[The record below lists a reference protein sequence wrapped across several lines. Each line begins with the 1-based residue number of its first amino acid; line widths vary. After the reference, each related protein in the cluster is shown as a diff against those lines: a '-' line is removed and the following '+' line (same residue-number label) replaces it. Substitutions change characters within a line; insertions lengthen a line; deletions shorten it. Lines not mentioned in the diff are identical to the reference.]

1 MSWVV
6 VALVVTID
14 SPVCWGSPVEI
25 PGFFYGGTMF
35 RLEQVK
41 EMHAAVKDVP
51 MTDINKR
58 KFIKAYN
65 KYMKGVDSLIAAAN
79 KNRFEK
85 TDFIIIDRI
94 NPSFEALSKYYTLLN
109 NKEY

>member
-1 MSWVV
+1 
-6 VALVVTID
+6 
-14 SPVCWGSPVEI
+14 
-25 PGFFYGGTMF
+25 MF

-41 EMHAAVKDVP
+41 EMHAAVKNVP

-79 KNRFEK
+79 KNRFAK
-85 TDFIIIDRI
+85 IIPILTDRI
-94 NPSFEALSKYYTLLN
+94 NPAFETLEKYYALLN
-109 NKEY
+109 NKAD

>member
-1 MSWVV
+1 
-6 VALVVTID
+6 
-14 SPVCWGSPVEI
+14 
-25 PGFFYGGTMF
+25 MF

-65 KYMKGVDSLIAAAN
+65 KYMKGIESLFAASN

-85 TDFIIIDRI
+85 IDFIITDRI
-94 NPSFEALSKYYTLLN
+94 NPAFEALEKYYSLLN
-109 NKEY
+109 NIAD